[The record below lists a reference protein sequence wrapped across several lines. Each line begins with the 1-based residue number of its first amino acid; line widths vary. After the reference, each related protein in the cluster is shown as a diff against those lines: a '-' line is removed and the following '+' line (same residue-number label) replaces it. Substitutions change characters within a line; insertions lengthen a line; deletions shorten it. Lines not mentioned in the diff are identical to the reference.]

1 MALPAEKPLP
11 RRYTPEE
18 YIALERAADYKSE
31 YIDGYIYAMAG
42 ASPTHC
48 AIAANVTIALGVQ
61 LKGSRCRVFSGDLK
75 IATDLKGHYTY
86 ADVVIVCGTPRYHD
100 KFHDV
105 LLNPTLVVEVLSPS
119 TEACDRGE
127 KFKRYRR
134 VASLT
139 DYILISQDQPL
150 VEHFSRQGDGWA
162 LNDADGLSRKLQ
174 IKSLKSALS
183 LADVYSGISF
193 SSAGET
199 GRPGK
204 KRKQSSEG
212 MKENGSGRT
221 R

>member
-1 MALPAEKPLP
+1 MALPAEQPLP

-18 YIALERAADYKSE
+18 YIELERAADHKSE

-48 AIAANVTIALGVQ
+48 AIAANVIGSLVPE

-75 IATDLKGHYTY
+75 IATDLKGHYTC

-105 LLNPTLVVEVLSPS
+105 LLNPTLAVEVLSPS
-119 TEACDRGE
+119 TEAYDRGE

-139 DYILISQDQPL
+139 NYILISQDQPL
-150 VEHFSRQGDGWA
+150 IEHFSRQADGWA
-162 LNDADGLSRKLQ
+162 LNDADRLSRKLQ
-174 IKSLKSALS
+174 IKSLKGALS
-183 LADVYSGISF
+183 LADVYSGITF
-193 SSAGET
+193 PNARRTEK
-199 GRPGK
+199 PGK
-204 KRKQSSEG
+204 KRKQLSEG

>member
-18 YIALERAADYKSE
+18 YIELERAADYKSE

-48 AIAANVTIALGVQ
+48 AIAANATIAPGVQ

-75 IATDLKGHYTY
+75 IATDLKGHYTC
-86 ADVVIVCGTPRYHD
+86 ADVVIVFGTPRYHD
-100 KFHDV
+100 KFQDV
-105 LLNPTLVVEVLSPS
+105 LLNPTLVVEVLSLS

-134 VASLT
+134 VALLT

-162 LNDADGLSRKLQ
+162 LNGADRLSRKLQ
-174 IKSLKSALS
+174 VKSLKCTLS

-193 SSAGET
+193 SRAGKT

>member
-18 YIALERAADYKSE
+18 YIALEREADYKSE

-48 AIAANVTIALGVQ
+48 AIAANVIGSLVPQ

-100 KFHDV
+100 KFQDV

-119 TEACDRGE
+119 TEAYDRGE

-139 DYILISQDQPL
+139 DYILIAQDQPL
-150 VEHFSRQGDGWA
+150 VEHFSRQADGWA
-162 LNDADGLSRKLQ
+162 MNDADRLSRKLQ
-174 IKSLKSALS
+174 VKTLKCTLS
-183 LADVYSGISF
+183 LADIYSGISF
-193 SSAGET
+193 SRAGET
-199 GRPGK
+199 KKPGK
-204 KRKQSSEG
+204 KRKQQSKEV
-212 MKENGSGRT
+212 KENGSGRT